1 MSKRVKF
8 LAFVLSVASVCLIFS
23 ACSITQEQSE
33 TDSATDTEITYENVD
48 VDSYVKSIQYKDL
61 SVTWNSATETKE
73 DAVWNAV
80 YATVTIVEYPEDKVS
95 YYFDQMKNTY
105 MYYAKGDETDY
116 KLLLEAQ
123 GISESDM
130 LEKAKE
136 TVKEDLVF
144 EYVIKHEGIVVTD
157 AEKSSLFDKY
167 VEKYS
172 AELNKSPEDV
182 SANMKNY
189 IYESMLYDKTTEY
202 LFSVNNIVPKQ

>member
-1 MSKRVKF
+1 MF
-8 LAFVLSVASVCLIFS
+8 ASCVN
-23 ACSITQEQSE
+23 TGEQSE
-33 TDSATDTEITYENVD
+33 TASATDTELTYENVD

-61 SVTWNSATETKE
+61 SVTWDSATETKE

-80 YATVTIVEYPEDKVS
+80 YASVTIEEYPGDKIN
-95 YYFDQMKNTY
+95 YYFNQMKNTY

-116 KLLLEAQ
+116 QLLLEAQ

-136 TVKEDLVF
+136 NVKEDLVF
-144 EYVIKHEGIVVTD
+144 EYIVKHEGIVVTE
-157 AEKSSLFDKY
+157 AERSELFDKY
-167 VEKYS
+167 VQKYS
-172 AELNKSPEDV
+172 EALNKPTEDV
-182 SANMKNY
+182 SSNMKDY

>member
-1 MSKRVKF
+1 MSKKVKF
-8 LAFVLSVASVCLIFS
+8 LAFLLSVTAVCLIFS
-23 ACSITQEQSE
+23 ACSSTQEQGE
-33 TDSATDTEITYENVD
+33 TNLDVDTEITYENVD
-48 VDSYVKSIQYKDL
+48 VDNYVKSIQYKDL
-61 SVTWNSATETKE
+61 SVTWDSATETKE

-80 YATVTIVEYPEDKVS
+80 YATVTIVEYPEDKVN
-95 YYFDQMKNTY
+95 YYFNQMKNTY
-105 MYYAKGDETDY
+105 MYYAKGDEADY

-130 LEKAKE
+130 LESAKE

-144 EYVIKHEGIVVTD
+144 EYVTKHEGITVTD
-157 AEKSSLFDKY
+157 AEKSELFGKY